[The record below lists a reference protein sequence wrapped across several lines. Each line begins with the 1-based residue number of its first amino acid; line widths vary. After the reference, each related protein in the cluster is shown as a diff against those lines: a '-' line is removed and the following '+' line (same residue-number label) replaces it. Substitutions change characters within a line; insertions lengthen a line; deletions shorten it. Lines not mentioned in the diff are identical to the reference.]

1 MKRDLLHSFLIDIRE
16 SGCGQ
21 IPKRKL
27 LWMLGRSNESKT
39 AWATLLEEWKEIGG
53 DIDALHGL
61 VREPYIIL
69 TVDPS
74 AKVSEWAQ

>member
-1 MKRDLLHSFLIDIRE
+1 MKNDLLHSFLIDVRE

-39 AWATLLEEWKEIGG
+39 AWATLLEEWKEIDGET
-53 DIDALHGL
+53 DALHGL
-61 VREPYIIL
+61 EFGPSIIL
-69 TVDPS
+69 TVGPS
-74 AKVSEWAQ
+74 AKISERAQ